1 MRSQMPGVYN
11 GIRLYDIMFSMCDDF
26 NKMDHGPIGSYI
38 WMLRHQEVELFVR
51 IRGLGGVAF
60 LKEVCLWE

>member
-1 MRSQMPGVYN
+1 MPGVYN

-38 WMLRHQEVELFVR
+38 
-51 IRGLGGVAF
+51 
-60 LKEVCLWE
+60 